1 MHFFSDALIK
11 WFLHSMRNLPWRQT
25 REPYPVWISE
35 IILQQTRVQQGMDY
49 YLRFMERF
57 PDVVS
62 LAEAS
67 EEEVLSLW
75 QGLGY
80 YSRARNLHHA
90 ARQIQTSYNGVF
102 PDSYAGLQ
110 KLKGV
115 GSYTAAAIASFAF
128 EENVPVVDGN
138 VLRVVCRHFGIP
150 DDIRLPATQEKV
162 RQICAE
168 LLPPGKSWEFNQA
181 IMELGALV
189 CTPSGPDC
197 RNCPLAA
204 GCSARKEN
212 RQKEL
217 PFKSKAKARR
227 HRFFNYL
234 LLECDGFLAFRKRE
248 EGDIWSGLYEPLLY
262 ESSRVFDGLNDFPE
276 IPKEIILN
284 LRESRLLPP
293 EKCILSHQEIHVRV
307 WFLSLDKRIETDGI
321 RWVSGTGLEA
331 LPKPVIFSKI
341 LRKAKTSP
349 LSLIF

>member
-1 MHFFSDALIK
+1 MEFFSDALIK
-11 WFLHSMRNLPWRQT
+11 WFLHSMRDLPWRET

-57 PDVVS
+57 PDVAS

-80 YSRARNLHHA
+80 YSRARNLHFA
-90 ARQIQTSYNGVF
+90 ARQIQSDYNGVF
-102 PDSYAGLQ
+102 PDSYTKIQ
-110 KLKGV
+110 NLKGV
-115 GSYTAAAIASFAF
+115 GTYTAAAIASFSF
-128 EENVPVVDGN
+128 GENVPVVDGN
-138 VLRVVCRHFGIP
+138 VLRVVCRYFGIP

-189 CTPSGPDC
+189 CTPAGPDC
-197 RNCPLAA
+197 LNCPVAA
-204 GCSARKEN
+204 DCAARKEN

-234 LLECDGFLAFRKRE
+234 LLEYDGFLAFRKRE
-248 EGDIWSGLYEPLLY
+248 EGDIWSGLFEPLMH
-262 ESSRVFDGLNDFPE
+262 ESDREFESLDDFPA
-276 IPKEIILN
+276 IPESIILN
-284 LRESRLLPP
+284 LRESKLLSP
-293 EKCILSHQEIHVRV
+293 EKCILSHQEIHI
-307 WFLSLDKRIETDGI
+307 RIWLLRLEKQIEIDGI
-321 RWVSGTGLEA
+321 RWLSGAGLET